1 MPIKLHLE
9 DELCLL
15 LPAHPVK
22 AGMGPSVHGASP
34 LAISKAHWR

>member
-15 LPAHPVK
+15 LPAYPVK
-22 AGMGPSVHGASP
+22 AGTGPSVHRASP